1 MPNIPFFHKEKSLS
15 ELQEEDD
22 KLNTEY
28 TIEQKKA
35 AIRELKKRGIDP
47 SQFNWS
53 ISSIINWLKHH

>member
-35 AIRELKKRGIDP
+35 AIRELKKRGVDP
-47 SQFNWS
+47 KAFNG
-53 ISSIINWLKHH
+53 IGSIINWLKTH